1 MRLQDKVIV
10 VTGGGGGMGRAIA
23 TLFAAEG
30 ARLMLGE
37 WNEQS
42 LAETLAEIRGKGGT
56 VNGVRGNVAVQ
67 ADAEGLIEAAVSQ
80 YGRVD
85 VLINNAGVMD
95 LQQGIGELDDAMWE
109 RVMGINLNG
118 PMYTS
123 RKAVQH
129 MLRQGGGNI
138 INVVSA
144 AGLGGGSAGAAY
156 TISKHGVVGLTRNTA
171 WTYTNKNIRCNAICP
186 GGVATGI
193 VKSLDMSKVDPL
205 GAERNGVYWATMT
218 KMLQPEEIAKLAL
231 YLAGDESTFIN
242 GTIITA
248 DNGWRAA

>member
-10 VTGGGGGMGRAIA
+10 ITGGGGGMGRAIA
-23 TLFAAEG
+23 ILFAAEG
-30 ARLMLGE
+30 AKLMLGE

-42 LAETLAEIRGKGGT
+42 LAQTLAEIRGQGGT
-56 VNGVRGNVAVQ
+56 VHGVRGNVAVQ

-95 LQQGIGELDDAMWE
+95 LQQGIGELDDAMWA
-109 RVMGINLNG
+109 RVIGINLNG

-186 GGVATGI
+186 GGVMTGI
-193 VKSLDMSKVDPL
+193 VQSLDQSKIDPL
-205 GAERNGVYWATMT
+205 GAERNGVYWATMPN
-218 KMLQPEEIAKLAL
+218 MLQPEDIAKLAL

-242 GTIITA
+242 GTVISA
-248 DNGWRAA
+248 DHGWRAA